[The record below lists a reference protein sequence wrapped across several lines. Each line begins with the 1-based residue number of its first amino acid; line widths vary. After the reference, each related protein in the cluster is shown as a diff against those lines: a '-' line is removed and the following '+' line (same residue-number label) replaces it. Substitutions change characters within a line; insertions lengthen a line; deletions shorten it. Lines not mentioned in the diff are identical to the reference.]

1 MTTLERIRNDLA
13 SITSD
18 LGKLMADVPI
28 ERLDR
33 SGNIVLVFP
42 DYYWSELSSK
52 QQGEQLSIKR
62 RYDQWYELAQK
73 LLAGAPKQIAQDL
86 HNANK
91 HFREW
96 VEFSQNWSL
105 RPSYEANL
113 GKLEKCAQAL
123 QLLINILATDEE
135 SATILVPD
143 TNSLL
148 ATADPTQYRPLAG
161 DVPFIFLLLPTILRE
176 LDELKLLHRNPEV
189 RDKAKAAITRIKGWR
204 QQGALAAG
212 VTVDRDITVRAVS
225 REPQMNKSL
234 SWLDPS
240 VPDDRLIACLLE
252 TIAEFPSAH
261 ITLVTGDI
269 NLQNKADTAG
279 IPVKEL

>member
-1 MTTLERIRNDLA
+1 MTTLERMRSDLA
-13 SITSD
+13 SIVSD
-18 LGKLMADVPI
+18 LGALMADVSI

-33 SGNIVLVFP
+33 SGNIVFVFP
-42 DYYWSELSSK
+42 DYYWSGLSPK

-73 LLAGAPKQIAQDL
+73 LLAGAPKHIAQEL
-86 HNANK
+86 HKANQ

-105 RPSYEANL
+105 RPSHEANL
-113 GKLEKCAQAL
+113 GRLDKNAQAL
-123 QLLINILATDEE
+123 HLLLDILATDTE

-148 ATADPTQYRPLAG
+148 ASADPTRYRPLV
-161 DVPFIFLLLPTILRE
+161 DNTPFIFLLMPTILRE
-176 LDELKLLHRNPEV
+176 LDELKMLHRNPEV

-204 QQGALAAG
+204 QQGNLASG

-225 REPQMNKSL
+225 REPQMEKSL
-234 SWLDPS
+234 SWLDSS